1 MDNLLLYSIIGAII
15 TGALGRYVASEKG
28 RSGGEG
34 FLLGFLFSI
43 LGVIIVALLPPK
55 GNDAAPLDDEQL
67 IKRKKEIDLLNK
79 KNKVKTENTI
89 IFLFILIAILMYLAV
104 TFKN

>member
-1 MDNLLLYSIIGAII
+1 MDNLLLYSIIGAVI

-55 GNDAAPLDDEQL
+55 GNDTAPLDDEQL
-67 IKRKKEIDLLNK
+67 IKRKKELDLLNK
-79 KNKVKTENTI
+79 KNTAKTENTV
-89 IFLFILIAILMYLAV
+89 IFFFILIAILICLAL

>member
-1 MDNLLLYSIIGAII
+1 MDNLLLYSIIGAVI

-43 LGVIIVALLPPK
+43 LGVIIVALLPAK
-55 GNDAAPLDDEQL
+55 ENDASSIDDEQL

-79 KNKVKTENTI
+79 KNKAKTENTI
-89 IFLFILIAILMYLAV
+89 IFLFILVAILIYLAV
-104 TFKN
+104 NFKN

>member
-1 MDNLLLYSIIGAII
+1 MDNLLLYSIIGAVI

-43 LGVIIVALLPPK
+43 LGVINVALLPAK
-55 GNDAAPLDDEQL
+55 ENDASSIDDEQL

-79 KNKVKTENTI
+79 KNKAKTENKRY
-89 IFLFILIAILMYLAV
+89 IFVFINIVY
-104 TFKN
+104 K

>member
-1 MDNLLLYSIIGAII
+1 MDNLLLYSIIGAVI

-34 FLLGFLFSI
+34 VLLGFLFSI

-55 GNDAAPLDDEQL
+55 GNDTAPLDDEQL
-67 IKRKKEIDLLNK
+67 IKRKKELDLLNK
-79 KNKVKTENTI
+79 KNTAKTQNTV
-89 IFLFILIAILMYLAV
+89 IFFFILIAILICLAV

>member
-1 MDNLLLYSIIGAII
+1 MDNLLLYSIIGAVI

-43 LGVIIVALLPPK
+43 LGVIIVALLPAK
-55 GNDAAPLDDEQL
+55 ENDASSIDDEQL

-79 KNKVKTENTI
+79 KNKAKTENTV
-89 IFLFILIAILMYLAV
+89 IFSFLLI
-104 TFKN
+104 

>member
-1 MDNLLLYSIIGAII
+1 MDNLLLLSIIGAVI

-34 FLLGFLFSI
+34 FLLGFLFSV
-43 LGVIIVALLPPK
+43 LGVIIVALLPAK
-55 GNDAAPLDDEQL
+55 ENDASLIDDEQL

-79 KNKVKTENTI
+79 KNKAKTENTV
-89 IFLFILIAILMYLAV
+89 IFLFILVAILIYLAV
-104 TFKN
+104 NFKN